1 MNKTYSI
8 NGTEY
13 TVNDTASGGY
23 TVTESAS
30 AYDEEETRYFNNLEE
45 AYEYILN
52 EHVCGEYDPE

>member
-23 TVTESAS
+23 TVTESIPFQ
-30 AYDEEETRYFNNLEE
+30 EEETRYFNNLEE
-45 AYEYILN
+45 AYNYILN
-52 EHVCGEYDPE
+52 EHVCGDPE

>member
-1 MNKTYSI
+1 MDKTYLI

-13 TVNDTASGGY
+13 TITDTASGGY

-52 EHVCGEYDPE
+52 EHVCGDPEE